1 MSYKRNE
8 LDSRADTCCLGAAYH
23 IVEYTGQVCKVHP
36 YHPKY
41 KPTKDVPVVKGV
53 TAYDDVESGKTYI
66 LCVNQGLYFG
76 SEMKHSLLNQNQ
88 MRFNGVIVD
97 DCPAHLSHNRSST
110 HSIYFQEEDIR
121 IPLELHGCMSH
132 FLTHLPSKQEL
143 DNCQWLE
150 LTDET
155 EWEPYSDRFQND
167 EQEAIGKRSI
177 MSMGRNR
184 ASEETKDNYE
194 SNELRAI
201 SSVHSLKD
209 TVEHHVI
216 AGMSS
221 GVKLSI
227 TAQELSDT
235 WGISMSAA
243 QQTLKYTTQQFI
255 RNAVNP
261 IERRYRTAI
270 QQLRYRRL
278 GSDLGRFYSDT
289 MFATKRSVNQNTC
302 GQIFV
307 NKVGFY
313 HFVPMKR

>member
-1 MSYKRNE
+1 
-8 LDSRADTCCLGAAYH
+8 
-23 IVEYTGQVCKVHP
+23 VHP

-66 LCVNQGLYFG
+66 LCVNQGLYFRN
-76 SEMKHSLLNQNQ
+76 EMKHSLLNQNQ
-88 MRFNGVIVD
+88 MRSNGVIVD
-97 DCPAHLSHNRSST
+97 DCLVHLSHNQSST

-132 FLTHLPSKQEL
+132 FLTRLPSKQEL

-155 EWEPYSDRFQND
+155 EWEPYSDRFRND
-167 EQEAIGKRSI
+167 EQEAIRKRSI

-184 ASEETKDNYE
+184 ASEETKNNYE
-194 SNELRAI
+194 SSELRAI
-201 SSVHSLKD
+201 SRVYSLKD

-235 WGISMSAA
+235 WGISMTAA
-243 QQTLKYTTQQFI
+243 QQTLRCTTQQFI
-255 RNAVNP
+255 R
-261 IERRYRTAI
+261 TK
-270 QQLRYRRL
+270 QQSNNYVI
-278 GSDLGRFYSDT
+278 D
-289 MFATKRSVNQNTC
+289 V
-302 GQIFV
+302 
-307 NKVGFY
+307 
-313 HFVPMKR
+313 